1 MNCNFLASI
10 DWMRYQDEWIPR
22 CLVMVN
28 TYSGE
33 QLEVRPQPESLQCF
47 SFRDVVRN
55 LKWSP
60 YSFNEEDGY
69 GRSEIVWVPENE
81 FEAYLAGPFCKEYL
95 EKQEEQ
101 GWEVVIGA
109 TDLATFM
116 YLDRLLPRVVEY
128 VGPETQRAET
138 VVHEVAQHYRWREDH
153 EVHV

>member
-33 QLEVRPQPESLQCF
+33 QLQ
-47 SFRDVVRN
+47 
-55 LKWSP
+55 
-60 YSFNEEDGY
+60 

-81 FEAYLAGPFCKEYL
+81 YEAYFAGPFCKEYL

-138 VVHEVAQHYRWREDH
+138 VFHEMAQHYRRREDH
-153 EVHV
+153 EVHVSRG